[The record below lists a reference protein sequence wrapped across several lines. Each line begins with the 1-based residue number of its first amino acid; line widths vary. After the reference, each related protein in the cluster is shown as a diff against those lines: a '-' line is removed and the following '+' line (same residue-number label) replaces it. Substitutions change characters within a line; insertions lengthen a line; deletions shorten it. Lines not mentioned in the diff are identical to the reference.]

1 MYLKAFPF
9 IYSLVGISREKRL
22 ISSQISSEK
31 EKNKSIQEKEKLKV
45 DLARLCTEPPV
56 APPEAAGST
65 DPLGCPFPVA
75 AQRENFWIRAPA
87 KVAFLGFLIAFPSR
101 LYTVRVKDLNSDSGP
116 SKVLNKVLHVLHR
129 SGVGRVILSGLS
141 LAEPW
146 GPAPDP

>member
-56 APPEAAGST
+56 APPEAAEST

-87 KVAFLGFLIAFPSR
+87 KVAFLGFLIAFP
-101 LYTVRVKDLNSDSGP
+101 
-116 SKVLNKVLHVLHR
+116 
-129 SGVGRVILSGLS
+129 
-141 LAEPW
+141 
-146 GPAPDP
+146 